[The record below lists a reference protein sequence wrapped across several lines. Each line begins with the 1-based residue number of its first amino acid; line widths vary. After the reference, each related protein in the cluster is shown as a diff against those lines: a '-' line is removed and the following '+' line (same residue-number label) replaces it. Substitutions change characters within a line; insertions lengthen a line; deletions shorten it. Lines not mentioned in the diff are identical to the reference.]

1 LIGDIF
7 AWLGDMENSKPLA
20 LILFFSAF
28 VGIILYVY
36 TGKKRKQRLESYKDI
51 PFLDDD
57 ELDPTQQKK
66 QQVNNDESTGQK

>member
-1 LIGDIF
+1 MIGDIF

-20 LILFFSAF
+20 LVLFFSAF

-51 PFLDDD
+51 PFMDDD
-57 ELDPTQQKK
+57 ELDPTHEKK
-66 QQVNNDESTGQK
+66 QQVKKDESNGK

>member
-1 LIGDIF
+1 
-7 AWLGDMENSKPLA
+7 MENSKPLA

-28 VGIILYVY
+28 VGIIVYVY

-66 QQVNNDESTGQK
+66 QQVNNDESTGK

>member
-1 LIGDIF
+1 MIGDIF

-36 TGKKRKQRLESYKDI
+36 TGKRRKQRLESYKDI
-51 PFLDDD
+51 PFMEDD
-57 ELDPTQQKK
+57 ERDPTQQKK
-66 QQVNNDESTGQK
+66 QQVKKDESTGK

>member
-20 LILFFSAF
+20 LILFFGTF
-28 VGIILYVY
+28 VGIVLYVY

-51 PFLDDD
+51 PFQDDD
-57 ELDPTQQKK
+57 ALDPTQQGKK
-66 QQVNNDESTGQK
+66 QVNNDESDGK

>member
-1 LIGDIF
+1 MIGDIF

-36 TGKKRKQRLESYKDI
+36 TGKRRKQRLESYKDI
-51 PFLDDD
+51 PFMDDD
-57 ELDPTQQKK
+57 ELDPTRQKK
-66 QQVNNDESTGQK
+66 QQVKKDESANGK

>member
-1 LIGDIF
+1 
-7 AWLGDMENSKPLA
+7 MENSKPLA

-36 TGKKRKQRLESYKDI
+36 TGKRRKQRLESYKDI
-51 PFLDDD
+51 PFMDDD

-66 QQVNNDESTGQK
+66 QQVKKDESNGK

>member
-1 LIGDIF
+1 
-7 AWLGDMENSKPLA
+7 MENSKPLA

-57 ELDPTQQKK
+57 ELDPTQQEK
-66 QQVNNDESTGQK
+66 QQVNNDESTGK

>member
-1 LIGDIF
+1 
-7 AWLGDMENSKPLA
+7 MENSKPLA

-36 TGKKRKQRLESYKDI
+36 TGKKRKQRLESYRDI

-57 ELDPTQQKK
+57 DELDPTRQKT
-66 QQVNNDESTGQK
+66 QQVNNDESTEEK

>member
-20 LILFFSAF
+20 LILFFSTF
-28 VGIILYVY
+28 VGIIVYVY
-36 TGKKRKQRLESYKDI
+36 TGKRRKQRLESYKDI
-51 PFLDDD
+51 PFMDDD

-66 QQVNNDESTGQK
+66 QQVKKDESTGKK

>member
-1 LIGDIF
+1 MIGDIF

-28 VGIILYVY
+28 VGIIVYVY

-66 QQVNNDESTGQK
+66 QQVNNDESTGK

>member
-1 LIGDIF
+1 MIGDIF

-36 TGKKRKQRLESYKDI
+36 TGKRRKQRLESYKDI
-51 PFLDDD
+51 PFMDDD
-57 ELDPTQQKK
+57 ELDPTRQKK
-66 QQVNNDESTGQK
+66 QQVKKDESTNGK

>member
-1 LIGDIF
+1 MIGDIF

-36 TGKKRKQRLESYKDI
+36 TGKRRKQRLESYKDI
-51 PFLDDD
+51 PFMEDD
-57 ELDPTQQKK
+57 ELDPTRQKK
-66 QQVNNDESTGQK
+66 PQVKKDESANGK

>member
-1 LIGDIF
+1 MIGDIF
-7 AWLGDMENSKPLA
+7 AWLGNMENSKPLA
-20 LILFFSAF
+20 LILFFGTF

-51 PFLDDD
+51 PFMDDD

-66 QQVNNDESTGQK
+66 QQVNKDESTGK

>member
-1 LIGDIF
+1 MIGDIF
-7 AWLGDMENSKPLA
+7 AWLGNMENSKPLA
-20 LILFFSAF
+20 LILFFGAF

-51 PFLDDD
+51 PFMDDD

-66 QQVNNDESTGQK
+66 QQVKKDESTER

>member
-20 LILFFSAF
+20 LILFFGTF

-36 TGKKRKQRLESYKDI
+36 TGKRRKQRLESYKDI
-51 PFLDDD
+51 PFMEDD
-57 ELDPTQQKK
+57 ERDPTQQKK
-66 QQVNNDESTGQK
+66 QQVKKDESTGK

>member
-1 LIGDIF
+1 MIGDIF

-51 PFLDDD
+51 PFMEDD
-57 ELDPTQQKK
+57 ERDPTQQKK
-66 QQVNNDESTGQK
+66 QQVKKDESTGK